1 MSDMKIRAV
10 HAVAAAALSSLLVGC
25 FGGGGGDGT
34 SGENAPGA
42 TSVGVR
48 VIDGAIQ
55 NALVCL
61 DTNLNGSCDAG
72 EPSARTDAAGNAGL
86 SVPAAD
92 AGKYP
97 IVAVVGTDAIDAD
110 HGPVT
115 VPFVMKAPAD
125 QPSVVSP
132 LTTLVQNTIE
142 QTGATTEQAAAT
154 LQTQLGMNVSVMQ
167 DYTQT
172 TSTTEGG
179 TLAAVARLVVVTQQQ
194 QTTSLSSAV
203 GTTALDGTVIS
214 QADLDKLIARKVAE
228 LLPTLV
234 AALAD
239 PGVQAAIAANDPT
252 ALNTALQPLASDI
265 VADRGISSDSV
276 STLVAV
282 NNQVS
287 APQPA
292 PEPGA
297 SLHTLNFSNAQNWF
311 RRVITTTAAQ
321 LVPDANGLTRFS
333 DNRAR
338 SNSGTIATWGPG
350 GDPVGQSDL
359 HFNGSGWVNCGPRY
373 EHSDRREAGG
383 RSHYNYCDGF
393 DVGTNTRATF
403 DIAGQS
409 MAAVYEQIRA
419 AGYTN
424 ITIQNAASV
433 LGSTA
438 FPANSK
444 IAYVN
449 GTPTSTA
456 PTYMPRPSQVVRIYG
471 SDALAQAN
479 ASDCSA
485 ITSSLPVGQYTQ
497 EATSLEQMVAR
508 LPGKACAYQVH
519 TITGAGGVELSS
531 GPRNEA
537 WGFASLNLGVVG
549 TAPLFPTPSD
559 ATTFFTSNQLL
570 RLAFGPDNTARYYS
584 CKQRSWDGST
594 RNCDPIGTGTYSI
607 TTMGDARVMTFQN
620 LPPLAASL
628 GYDRVFVERGG
639 KVYFGYKNKPTPIS
653 HARFNTD
660 AGNALLSRL
669 GLASVSPTAT
679 VSLTPASYQGDWI
692 LWPTAAPGGYLSD
705 QAAVIRLNP
714 TYTGAGNLPGT
725 FGCFDTHA
733 AGPTSPFPCTVTL
746 NPTSGALT
754 FGENT
759 PDGPTS
765 ASITLDFTGGTST
778 GVFTEADGT
787 EIPISIRRR

>member
-1 MSDMKIRAV
+1 MSVNKSWTVR
-10 HAVAAAALSSLLVGC
+10 AVAAAAVATLLVGC
-25 FGGGGGDGT
+25 FGGGGGGGDDGGG
-34 SGENAPGA
+34 SESA
-42 TSVGVR
+42 SVGVR
-48 VIDGAIQ
+48 VIDGAIR

-61 DTNLNGSCDAG
+61 DTNLNGACDAG
-72 EPSARTDAAGNAGL
+72 EPSARTNAAGDATL
-86 SVPAAD
+86 SVAPAD
-92 AGKYP
+92 AGRFP
-97 IVAVVGTDAIDAD
+97 VLAMVGTDAVDAD

-125 QPSVVSP
+125 QPAVVSP

-142 QTGATTEQAAAT
+142 QTGTTTQQAAAT
-154 LQTQLGMNVSVMQ
+154 LQSQLGMNVSVMQ

-172 TSTTEGG
+172 TSTVEGG
-179 TLAAVARLVVVTQQQ
+179 TLAAVARMVVVTQQQ
-194 QTTSLSSAV
+194 QTTSLSGAV
-203 GTTALDGTVIS
+203 GTSALDGTVIS
-214 QADLDKLIARKVAE
+214 QADIDQLIARKVAE

-239 PGVQAAIAANDPT
+239 PEVQAAIVANNPT
-252 ALNTALQPLASDI
+252 ALNTALQPLASGI
-265 VADRGISSDSV
+265 VAERGVSAESV

-282 NNQVS
+282 NNQAA
-287 APQPA
+287 APQAA

-297 SLHTLNFSNAQNWF
+297 LLHTLNFSNAQNWF

-338 SNSGTIATWGPG
+338 SNTSVIATWNMG
-350 GDPVGQSDL
+350 GEPAGQSDL
-359 HFNGSGWVNCGPRY
+359 HWNGSAWVNCGPQ
-373 EHSDRREAGG
+373 HQNSDRRESGG
-383 RSHYNYCDGF
+383 RSNYNYCDGYE
-393 DVGTNTRATF
+393 VGANSRASF

-409 MAAVYEQIRA
+409 MAAVYDQIRA

-438 FPANSK
+438 FPANSR
-444 IAYVN
+444 IVYVN

-456 PTYMPRPSQVVRIYG
+456 VAYLPRPSQVVRIYS

-479 ASDCSA
+479 ASDCGA
-485 ITSSLPVGQYTQ
+485 ITASLPIGQYSQ

-508 LPGKACAYQVH
+508 LPGKACAYAVH
-519 TITGAGGVELSS
+519 NITGLNGAQLSS

-537 WGFASLNLGVVG
+537 WGFASVSLGTLG
-549 TAPLFPTPSD
+549 NASLFASPSV

-570 RLAFGPDNTARYYS
+570 RVAFGPDNTAKFYS

-594 RNCDPIGTGTYSI
+594 RNCDPIGTGTYAIS
-607 TTMGDARVMTFQN
+607 TMGDARVMTFQN

-628 GYDRVFVERGG
+628 GQDRVFVERGG
-639 KVYFGYKNKPTPIS
+639 KVYYGYKNKLTPIS
-653 HARFNTD
+653 QARFNTD

-669 GLASVSPTAT
+669 NIATVSPTST

-692 LWPTAAPGGYLSD
+692 LWPTATPEGYLSD
-705 QAAVIRLNP
+705 QAAIIRLNP
-714 TYTGAGNLPGT
+714 TYTGAGDLPTT
-725 FGCFDTHA
+725 FGCFDAHA

-746 NPTSGALT
+746 DAGSGALT
-754 FGENT
+754 FAEST
-759 PDGPTS
+759 PQGPTS
-765 ASITLDFTGGTST
+765 AAITLDFMGGTTS

-787 EIPISIRRR
+787 QIPISIRRR